1 MPVLLLLKS
10 KWALIGGAALLFAAI
25 LALAYCS
32 GRKAGTDAADLAREK
47 ANVEALATASAAA
60 EAAAEERGS
69 DAAVIADQRKELSDA
84 KWTCKGADDCRGM
97 RGCIILRQQ
106 GKDLA
111 GIPACQR
118 FAGSSGAPVSP

>member
-1 MPVLLLLKS
+1 MLLAALKS
-10 KWALIGGAALLFAAI
+10 KWALVGGAALLFAAI

-32 GRKAGTDAADLAREK
+32 GRTAGTNAADLAREK

-69 DAAVIADQRKELSDA
+69 DAASIAEQRKELSDA
-84 KWTCKGADDCRGM
+84 KWTCTGADDCRNM

-106 GKDLA
+106 GKDLS
-111 GIPACQR
+111 GIAACRR
-118 FAGSSGAPVSP
+118 FAGGSGTAVSP